1 MDAGFWQGRWERNEI
16 GFHEGAANTL
26 LVKHVD
32 KLSLAP
38 GSRIFLPL
46 CGKTRDIAWLLSRGY
61 RVAGAELSERAVGQ
75 LFDELGVQPVVSR
88 VGELAHYGAEGLDV
102 FQGDI
107 FVLSHDVLGTVD
119 AVYDRAAL
127 VALPP
132 ETRPGYAA
140 HVTNVS
146 LGVKQ
151 LVIGLEYDQ
160 TRMDGPP
167 FSVTE
172 AEVRRLYRPRYTI
185 ATLETREVAGG
196 LKGVPATE
204 TMWLLTAG

>member
-1 MDAGFWQGRWERNEI
+1 MDAGFWQGKWARNEI

-32 KLSLAP
+32 RLSLAP

-75 LFDELGVQPVVSR
+75 LFDELGVQPAVSR
-88 VGELAHYGAEGLDV
+88 VGVLAHYRVEGLDV
-102 FQGDI
+102 FQGDV
-107 FVLSHDVLGTVD
+107 FALSRDVLGAVD

-151 LVIGLEYDQ
+151 LVIGFEYDQ
-160 TRMDGPP
+160 TLMDGPP
-167 FSVTE
+167 FSVAE
-172 AEVRRLYRPRYTI
+172 SEVRRLYGSRYTI
-185 ATLETREVAGG
+185 VTLETRDVAGG
-196 LKGVPATE
+196 LKGVAATE
-204 TMWLLTAG
+204 TIWMLTAG